1 MGNMIS
7 KKFKVYRQDPLA
19 FLTVLFIAT
28 FPSFAMA
35 ADGSGMFCWVAD
47 YLKQI
52 VGAAALVAIMM
63 WAIEHIFGV
72 AKLHDMVIRVGIACG
87 VVIVG
92 AVLIAKS
99 GLTVNC

>member
-1 MGNMIS
+1 MEHINL
-7 KKFKVYRQDPLA
+7 KKHEGREKQVIIFLGLLCLA
-19 FLTVLFIAT
+19 TM
-28 FPSFAMA
+28 PSMAMA
-35 ADGSGMFCWVAD
+35 ADGTGIFCWIAN

-52 VGAAALVAIMM
+52 VGAAALVAISM

-87 VVIVG
+87 VVVIG
-92 AVLIAKS
+92 ATFIANS